1 MYKKRTGAWIISLV
15 ILVATLISGGG
26 ISNASAQ
33 YDYARALQYS
43 MFLYDANMCG
53 TEVSENSLLS
63 WRDDCHVYDAKLP
76 LDSTNTN
83 MSSGYISRYKNILD
97 PDGDG
102 TVDVAGGFH
111 DAGDHVKF
119 GMPQVYSASTLGW
132 GFYEFREQ
140 FEELGQDVHMKRI
153 LRYFNDYFMKVTFRD
168 SSGKVVAHCY
178 QVGDGDI
185 DHQYWNA
192 PEDDTMF
199 RRGWFATEELPATD
213 AISGAAASLA
223 INYMNF
229 KDEDPQYAQKSLE
242 YAKALFNFAY
252 SNNKAVTKDGTGV
265 YYDSTDWK
273 DDYCWA
279 AAWLYLATQEDF
291 YLDEAFKYY
300 DYYAPPWWTHCWN
313 NVWVGTA
320 CILAEIND
328 KYDKNSNNFEDRL
341 KQLSGMNQWTEIDF
355 WSQVELLG
363 KNWMTGQMGTITP
376 AGYTFLDRWG
386 SARYNTATQLAVL
399 VYDKHTNGDRPSQ
412 YGEWAR
418 GQMDYLLGKNPKNL
432 CYIVGYNNNSVKFP
446 HHRAASGTTHA
457 EDPSP
462 HKHVLY
468 GALVGGPDGSD
479 NHIDVTHDY
488 IYNEVTIDYNAALVG
503 ACAGLYRFFGDL
515 SMSVTPN
522 FPPNGRD
529 LGDDNGNNNPV
540 FLYGD
545 LNDDGVVNSLD
556 ISLLGR
562 YILEITDGFVVPI
575 EAADLNGDGIINTND
590 YTIMRRYIMEIITEF
605 PVER

>member
-1 MYKKRTGAWIISLV
+1 MDYQFSYP
-15 ILVATLISGGG
+15 GGYTNFRRG

-229 KDEDPQYAQKSLE
+229 KDEDPQYAQKVLIMQ
-242 YAKALFNFAY
+242 K
-252 SNNKAVTKDGTGV
+252 
-265 YYDSTDWK
+265 
-273 DDYCWA
+273 
-279 AAWLYLATQEDF
+279 LYL
-291 YLDEAFKYY
+291 
-300 DYYAPPWWTHCWN
+300 
-313 NVWVGTA
+313 
-320 CILAEIND
+320 ILHIQII
-328 KYDKNSNNFEDRL
+328 
-341 KQLSGMNQWTEIDF
+341 KQLLKM
-355 WSQVELLG
+355 ELEFITIQLIGKMITVGLQLG
-363 KNWMTGQMGTITP
+363 FT
-376 AGYTFLDRWG
+376 
-386 SARYNTATQLAVL
+386 
-399 VYDKHTNGDRPSQ
+399 
-412 YGEWAR
+412 
-418 GQMDYLLGKNPKNL
+418 
-432 CYIVGYNNNSVKFP
+432 
-446 HHRAASGTTHA
+446 
-457 EDPSP
+457 
-462 HKHVLY
+462 
-468 GALVGGPDGSD
+468 
-479 NHIDVTHDY
+479 
-488 IYNEVTIDYNAALVG
+488 
-503 ACAGLYRFFGDL
+503 
-515 SMSVTPN
+515 
-522 FPPNGRD
+522 
-529 LGDDNGNNNPV
+529 
-540 FLYGD
+540 
-545 LNDDGVVNSLD
+545 
-556 ISLLGR
+556 
-562 YILEITDGFVVPI
+562 
-575 EAADLNGDGIINTND
+575 
-590 YTIMRRYIMEIITEF
+590 
-605 PVER
+605 